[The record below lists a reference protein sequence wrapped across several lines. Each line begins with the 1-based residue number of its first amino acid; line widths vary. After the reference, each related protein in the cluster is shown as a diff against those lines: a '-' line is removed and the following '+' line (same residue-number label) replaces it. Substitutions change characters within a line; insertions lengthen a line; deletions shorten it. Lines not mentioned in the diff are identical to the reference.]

1 MRNTLRD
8 SGSHDQFIELPLG
21 FLVETDPKNPLWAL
35 FGITGEAVYN
45 WGLKHSGF
53 TAYNVL
59 LLLMILQARNP
70 KPEARNSKPETR
82 ISKPSTPNPSTL
94 KPEP

>member
-8 SGSHDQFIELPLG
+8 SGSNDQFIELPLG

-59 LLLMILQARNP
+59 LLLMILQAKNPKPDTRNP
-70 KPEARNSKPETR
+70 KLQTLNPKPL
-82 ISKPSTPNPSTL
+82 N
-94 KPEP
+94 PEP